1 MSKTDIILL
10 NTRWRFPPLSLEI
23 QTITQTNLL
32 RRVSTDNLSRKTE
45 TKAKAKDKLKV
56 FYSKLVPFVSP

>member
-10 NTRWRFPPLSLEI
+10 NTRWRFPPLGLEI

-45 TKAKAKDKLKV
+45 AKAKAKDKFKV